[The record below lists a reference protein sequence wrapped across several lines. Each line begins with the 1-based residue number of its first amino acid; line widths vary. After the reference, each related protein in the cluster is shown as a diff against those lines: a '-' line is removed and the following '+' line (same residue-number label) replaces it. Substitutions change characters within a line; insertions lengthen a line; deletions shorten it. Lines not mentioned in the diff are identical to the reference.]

1 MTLNGG
7 LPNSTLVMLK
17 LIVKVL
23 VIGVV
28 STLLGVL
35 THRTFLRQ
43 SLSGEIILRADT
55 QKIKSMVPSLGVI
68 TLAEA
73 KQRLDSGTAVFI
85 DARNE
90 LLYKD
95 GHLQG
100 AISFPVQDYEKTRS
114 LEKIADLKET
124 KVVVYCSGKDCPDS
138 STLAGYLAKEG
149 FLDIEIFEGGWPE
162 WSAAG
167 YPSEKSPAN

>member
-55 QKIKSMVPSLGVI
+55 Q
-68 TLAEA
+68 
-73 KQRLDSGTAVFI
+73 R
-85 DARNE
+85 
-90 LLYKD
+90 
-95 GHLQG
+95 
-100 AISFPVQDYEKTRS
+100 
-114 LEKIADLKET
+114 
-124 KVVVYCSGKDCPDS
+124 
-138 STLAGYLAKEG
+138 
-149 FLDIEIFEGGWPE
+149 
-162 WSAAG
+162 
-167 YPSEKSPAN
+167 

>member
-1 MTLNGG
+1 
-7 LPNSTLVMLK
+7 MLK
-17 LIVKVL
+17 LILKVL

-28 STLLGVL
+28 STMLGL
-35 THRTFLRQ
+35 FAHRSFIRQ
-43 SLSGEIILRADT
+43 SFSGEVILRADT
-55 QKIKSMVPSLGVI
+55 QKIKSMAPSVGVI

-73 KQRLDSGTAVFI
+73 KQRLDSGAAVFI
-85 DARNE
+85 DARHA
-90 LLYKD
+90 LLYRD
-95 GHLQG
+95 GHIQG

-114 LEKIADLKET
+114 LEKIANLKEA

-138 STLAGYLAKEG
+138 GTLAGYLAKEG